1 MATVNST
8 LYLWLLRVL
17 ELMEFEIGDL
27 TRETQLGSAPLGLS
41 DLEIDVELRDTLNEM
56 FQDIL
61 KKAVPSGT
69 WRGTSTLGDVLK
81 TLTDSLLLKK
91 IDELRDFA
99 QSVVDAT
106 LTGCGITSATIP
118 EKDRPQVRD
127 CLNKELRQQ
136 PFLLRPIALADLEG
150 QRQTVIDSVLK
161 RMLA

>member
-91 IDELRDFA
+91 IDALRDFA